1 MLRSS
6 IKQLTEKELGELNET
21 SKQVASAPVCML
33 TERAI
38 SGLNETPHSNEG
50 SESLNVRT
58 VHLCFQR

>member
-1 MLRSS
+1 MKMLIKMLRSS

-33 TERAI
+33 TEREI

-50 SESLNVRT
+50 S
-58 VHLCFQR
+58 